1 MKSILKI
8 AACIFL
14 SGMLI
19 FISCKK
25 TCGDPPPSNYGD
37 FRIVSTIDGKDL
49 VFGANKIYDKNR
61 FRFYFLKGQDTSFL
75 VYNSV
80 KSSGIGYDS
89 LVSVDLF
96 WDPET
101 VYMRL
106 SDGDVDTFNITYQ
119 LQSSECHKYT
129 PITSFRYNNLLVIQP
144 SDGVYELKK

>member
-8 AACIFL
+8 ATCILL
-14 SGMLI
+14 SGMPI

-25 TCGDPPPSNYGD
+25 PCGDPPPSNYGD
-37 FRIVSTIDGKDL
+37 FRIVSRMDGKDL
-49 VFGANKIYDKNR
+49 VFGANKIYDKTV
-61 FRFYFLKGQDTSFL
+61 FRFYFLKGQDTTFL
-75 VYNSV
+75 FYKSQ
-80 KSSGIGYDS
+80 KSSGRGYDS

-119 LQSSECHKYT
+119 LQPSRCFKYT
-129 PITSFRYNNLLVIQP
+129 PITSFRYNNLLVIP
-144 SDGVYELKK
+144 RSDGVYEFKK